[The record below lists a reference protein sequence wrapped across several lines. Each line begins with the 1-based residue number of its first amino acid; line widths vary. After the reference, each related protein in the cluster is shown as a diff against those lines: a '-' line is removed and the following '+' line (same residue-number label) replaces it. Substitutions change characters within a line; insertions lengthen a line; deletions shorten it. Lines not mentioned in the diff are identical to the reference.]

1 MSLAQF
7 LILVLIVVVF
17 WLASKLKKAEQRI
30 NKLEGEDDER
40 GQEL

>member
-17 WLASKLKKAEQRI
+17 WLASKLKKQ
-30 NKLEGEDDER
+30 
-40 GQEL
+40 GQELDELKSKISDEQE